1 MKILTGFNGFIGKKF
16 ADKLGKD
23 YIGIEQQNCFQLIDN
38 LPIWDQVDE
47 IIHMGAISSTTET
60 DIGKITIYNTEIS
73 IKLFKKAIEL
83 GIPVKYASSASVY
96 GNLPGSMNPLNYY
109 AISKLQVDYWVYDN
123 IEKFKNIQGFRFFNV
138 YGEGEEHKGNQRS
151 PISKFVSEA
160 KMTKKIKIFKN
171 SEKMIRD
178 FIYVDDVVD
187 LVLNQKGGSGMFDLG
202 TGHPHSFR
210 DIADIVCS
218 KYDAK
223 IEEIDFPE
231 HLQGKYQYYTCAD
244 MAWAEGYNF
253 TNVED
258 YINRPEEPD
267 TNLLQ
272 SAR

>member
-16 ADKLGKD
+16 ADKLGQD

-38 LPIWDQVDE
+38 LPIWDKVDE

-60 DIGKITIYNTEIS
+60 NIADLTVYNVEFS
-73 IKLFKKAIEL
+73 LRLFKKAIEL

-96 GNLPGSMNPLNYY
+96 GNQPGEMNPLNFY

-123 IEKFKNIQGFRFFNV
+123 IEKFKSIQGFRFFNV

-178 FIYVDDVVD
+178 FVYVDDIID
-187 LVLNQKGGSGMFDLG
+187 LVLNNKEGSGMYDVG
-202 TGHPHSFR
+202 TGHPYSFR
-210 DIADIVCS
+210 DIADIVCN
-218 KYDAK
+218 KYNAE

-244 MAWAEGYNF
+244 MAWAKDYNF

-258 YINRPEEPD
+258 YVNRPEPPD

-272 SAR
+272 SVR

>member
-16 ADKLGKD
+16 ADKLGRD
-23 YIGIEQQNCFQLIDN
+23 YIGIEQKNCFQLIDS
-38 LPIWDQVDE
+38 LPIWDKITE
-47 IIHMGAISSTTET
+47 IIHMGAISSTTESNIADLT
-60 DIGKITIYNTEIS
+60 VYNVEFTLR
-73 IKLFKKAIEL
+73 LFNKAIEH

-96 GNLPGSMNPLNYY
+96 GNQPGEMNPLNFY
-109 AISKLQVDYWVYDN
+109 AISKLQVDFCVYDN

-160 KMTKKIKIFKN
+160 KINKKIKIFKN
-171 SEKMIRD
+171 SKKMVRD

-187 LVLNQKGGSGMFDLG
+187 LVLNNKGGSGMYDIG
-202 TGHPHSFR
+202 TGHPYSFR
-210 DIADIVCS
+210 DIAEIVS
-218 KYDAK
+218 KKYGAR

-244 MAWAEGYNF
+244 MNWVDGYNF
-253 TNVED
+253 TNVEE
-258 YINRPEEPD
+258 YINRPEPPD
-267 TNLLQ
+267 TSLLQ